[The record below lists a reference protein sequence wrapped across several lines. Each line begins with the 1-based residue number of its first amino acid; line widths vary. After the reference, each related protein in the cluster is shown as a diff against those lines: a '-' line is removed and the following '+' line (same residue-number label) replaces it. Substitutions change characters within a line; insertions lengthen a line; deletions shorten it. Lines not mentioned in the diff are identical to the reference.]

1 METSR
6 DDFVIALRSAFLKK
20 GTQQRFSLLSLIF
33 FSIIILI
40 LGSFNFKAIDYVKIT
55 IKEIVYRS
63 SFIVSG
69 PENFLKNNYVII
81 NSHLKLYEENK
92 KNVAELNSLRGQDLS
107 QKITIL
113 ENIKYKKLI
122 DDYFIADNE
131 VVAKVLIDKQ
141 SPFLRSIIINK
152 GSKNNIKLGMVVLDE
167 GYLVGKVVEVNFFT
181 SRVLLISD
189 INSKIP
195 VSLQPGG
202 IQAIMSGKDKQ
213 EGVLQYVRDKNLPEI
228 NEEIQVL
235 TSGAGGLFKSDIP
248 IGTIAIDDEISANNK
263 RDKIV
268 DFHRDFSQLKYVK
281 VISFSKEKN
290 TLDLSSKNDSEALN
304 EEIKETN
311 QRQETLRILIE
322 QKKIADEIRVKIQKE
337 NNFLRNESI
346 RLKKESDILRNESI
360 GLKNEILITKK
371 NNQKNKIQDDE
382 IEFLKMNLFYGH
394 RCKKNIINNLYK
406 VGTPEYRRC
415 VLKKG
420 LKK

>member
-20 GTQQRFSLLSLIF
+20 GTQQRFSLLSLIS
-33 FSIIILI
+33 FSIILLI
-40 LGSFNFKAIDYVKIT
+40 LGSFNFKTINYVKVA
-55 IKEIVYRS
+55 IKEIVYRT

-69 PENFLKNNYVII
+69 PENFLKNNYLIVS
-81 NSHLKLYEENK
+81 NHLKLYEENK
-92 KNVAELNSLRGQDLS
+92 KNITELNYLRGKDLS
-107 QKITIL
+107 QKINKL

-122 DDYFIADNE
+122 DDYFIGENE
-131 VVAKVLIDKQ
+131 TVAKVLIDKQ

-167 GYLVGKVVEVNFFT
+167 GYLIGKIVEVNFFT
-181 SRVLLISD
+181 SRILLISD

-195 VSLQPGG
+195 VSLQPGD

-213 EGVLQYVRDKNLPEI
+213 EGVLQYVRGKNLPEI

-235 TSGAGGLFKSDIP
+235 TSGAGGLFKNGIP
-248 IGTIAIDDEISANNK
+248 IGTIAIDDEILANNK
-263 RDKIV
+263 EDKIV

-281 VISFSKEKN
+281 VVSFSREKN
-290 TLDLSSKNDSEALN
+290 ILDLSSKDDAKILN
-304 EEIKETN
+304 EEIKEVN
-311 QRQETLRILIE
+311 QRQETLRILLE

-337 NNFLRNESI
+337 NNFLRNERI
-346 RLKKESDILRNESI
+346 KLKKESEFLRNESVR
-360 GLKNEILITKK
+360 LKNEILITKK
-371 NNQKNKIQDDE
+371 NNQKNEIENDE
-382 IEFLKMNLFYGH
+382 IKFLKINLFHGH
-394 RCKKNIINNLYK
+394 KCRKNLINNLYK
-406 VGTPEYRRC
+406 VGTPEYRKC